1 MQKVSLIVLCSLLL
15 CMPALVRADGGGGNE
30 STSNTPEARMSYEK
44 AYGYLKA
51 GQYREAIQAFQQV
64 LEAEPKNAM
73 AYNNLAYSYRK
84 LGKYKRAIK
93 LYETALDID
102 PNLAEAH
109 EYMGE
114 ALLALGRVDEAE
126 KHLAIL
132 ERLNPQLA
140 EELRGEIARHKRS

>member
-1 MQKVSLIVLCSLLL
+1 MRRVAFIVLCSLLL
-15 CMPALVRADGGGGNE
+15 CVPALVRADAGDSDD
-30 STSNTPEARMSYEK
+30 STSSTPEARVSYET

-51 GQYREAIQAFQQV
+51 GQYTEAIQAFKQV
-64 LEAEPKNAM
+64 LKAEPKNAM

-84 LGKYKRAIK
+84 LGKYRRAIK
-93 LYETALDID
+93 FYQRALDID

-114 ALLALGRVDEAE
+114 ALLVLGRVKEAQ
-126 KHLAIL
+126 KHLTIL

-140 EELRGEIARHKRS
+140 DELREEIARHKRS